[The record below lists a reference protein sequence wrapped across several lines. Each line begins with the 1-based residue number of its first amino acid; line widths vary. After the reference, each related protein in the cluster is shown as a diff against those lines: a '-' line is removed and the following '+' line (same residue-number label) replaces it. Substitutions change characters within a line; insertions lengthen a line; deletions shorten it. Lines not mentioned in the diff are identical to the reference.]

1 MTAERG
7 APPTAEREARPTEG
21 RDSRP
26 VFSTKSAEITVSA
39 LFLLVGA
46 LVMYDSVRLGA
57 TWGNDGPRPGYFPF
71 YVGLIMAL
79 AALVNL
85 VRGARTRPERN
96 KPFVL
101 AGQLKMVLTVLVPTA
116 IYAAAIIW
124 IGVYAASVLFIGFF
138 MRRLGKY
145 AWWKLAAVSVG
156 VVVAFF
162 FIFEIWFKVP
172 LPKGPMES
180 WLGLN

>member
-1 MTAERG
+1 MTAERE
-7 APPTAEREARPTEG
+7 ARHTAEREARPAF
-21 RDSRP
+21 R
-26 VFSTKSAEITVSA
+26 TKSAEIAVSA
-39 LFLLVGA
+39 LFLLASA

-71 YVGLIMAL
+71 YVGLIMAF

-85 VRGARTRPERN
+85 VRGAMIRPERN

-116 IYAAAIIW
+116 IYAAAITW
-124 IGVYAASVLFIGFF
+124 LGVYTASVLFIGFF
-138 MRRLGKY
+138 MRWLGKY
-145 AWWKLAAVSVG
+145 AWWKVAAVSLG

-172 LPKGPMES
+172 LPKGPIEA
-180 WLGLN
+180 LFGLD